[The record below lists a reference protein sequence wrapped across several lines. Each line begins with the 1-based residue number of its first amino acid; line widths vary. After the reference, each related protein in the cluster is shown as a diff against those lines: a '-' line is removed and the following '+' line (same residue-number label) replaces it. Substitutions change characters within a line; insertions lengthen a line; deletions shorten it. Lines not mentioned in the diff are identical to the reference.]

1 MQQARSLVFGLRP
14 PPCRTSSV
22 LSFAQPARPWIS
34 QPASAL
40 HSCSRHHGGGGGT
53 SSSRQAPTAADPV
66 SRNGA
71 IMSSTDSGSSSRR
84 RRKRAWWGIA
94 LEGPGASSAVPR
106 RGRPAAAAVPRR
118 LLGHHEQQ
126 PMFLLPLSRRSMSTE
141 VGRGGGV
148 GEESAHGESEVEG
161 EEGGDELLAALADEL
176 VWEGDDDEG
185 EEDDAEEEEEAVM
198 EGLDLESLGISMMDD
213 EDAEEVQ
220 EQLRRE
226 WGTVSVQ
233 NEQKEYEIDTA
244 ELQSKMRQA
253 MEVLGC
259 QAWDV
264 GAVLTTDKEVF
275 RLNRQY
281 RGMST
286 STDIL
291 SFPNHDMSGSP
302 GVLPKVRFPAEMDL
316 GDMYISLAYVDRQ
329 IKRDMEEQAAAV
341 AAAAA
346 GGQEEE
352 WWDSERGVSGAMSRV
367 FDVQERA
374 SMLLVHGLIHLL
386 GYDHETESDYKAM
399 VTVEE
404 EVLRTVFGPGTPP
417 Q

>member
-1 MQQARSLVFGLRP
+1 MQQARSLVFGLRS
-14 PPCRTSSV
+14 PPCRASSV
-22 LSFAQPARPWIS
+22 LSFTQPARPWIS
-34 QPASAL
+34 QPASPL
-40 HSCSRHHGGGGGT
+40 RSCSRHHSGGGGT
-53 SSSRQAPTAADPV
+53 SSSRRAPRAADPV

-71 IMSSTDSGSSSRR
+71 IMSSTDSCSNSSK
-84 RRKRAWWGIA
+84 RRKRAWWGMA
-94 LEGPGASSAVPR
+94 LEGPGAFSAVPK
-106 RGRPAAAAVPRR
+106 RGRPAAAAMPHR
-118 LLGHHEQQ
+118 LLGHHAEQ
-126 PMFLLPLSRRSMSTE
+126 PMFLLPPSRRSMSTE
-141 VGRGGGV
+141 AGGGGGV
-148 GEESAHGESEVEG
+148 VEESAHGESEVED
-161 EEGGDELLAALADEL
+161 EESGDGLLAALADEL

-185 EEDDAEEEEEAVM
+185 EEDDAEEEEEAGM
-198 EGLDLESLGISMMDD
+198 EGLDLESLGISIMDD

-302 GVLPKVRFPAEMDL
+302 RVLPKVRFPAEMDL
-316 GDMYISLAYVDRQ
+316 GDMFISLAYVDRQ
-329 IKRDMEEQAAAV
+329 IERDREEQAAAV
-341 AAAAA
+341 AAAA
-346 GGQEEE
+346 GGHEEE

-399 VTVEE
+399 VAVEE
-404 EVLRTVFGPGTPP
+404 EVLRTVFGPSTPP

>member
-1 MQQARSLVFGLRP
+1 
-14 PPCRTSSV
+14 
-22 LSFAQPARPWIS
+22 
-34 QPASAL
+34 
-40 HSCSRHHGGGGGT
+40 
-53 SSSRQAPTAADPV
+53 
-66 SRNGA
+66 
-71 IMSSTDSGSSSRR
+71 
-84 RRKRAWWGIA
+84 
-94 LEGPGASSAVPR
+94 
-106 RGRPAAAAVPRR
+106 
-118 LLGHHEQQ
+118 
-126 PMFLLPLSRRSMSTE
+126 
-141 VGRGGGV
+141 
-148 GEESAHGESEVEG
+148 
-161 EEGGDELLAALADEL
+161 LLAALADEL

-185 EEDDAEEEEEAVM
+185 EEDGAEEEEEEAGM
-198 EGLDLESLGISMMDD
+198 EGLDLESLGISIMDD

-226 WGTVSVQ
+226 WGSVSVQ

-244 ELQSKMRQA
+244 ELQSKMRQT

-316 GDMYISLAYVDRQ
+316 GDMFISLAY
-329 IKRDMEEQAAAV
+329 
-341 AAAAA
+341 
-346 GGQEEE
+346 
-352 WWDSERGVSGAMSRV
+352 
-367 FDVQERA
+367 ERA

-399 VTVEE
+399 VAVEE
-404 EVLRTVFGPGTPP
+404 EVLRAVFGPGTPP
-417 Q
+417 P

>member
-1 MQQARSLVFGLRP
+1 MFLLP
-14 PPCRTSSV
+14 
-22 LSFAQPARPWIS
+22 PARRS
-34 QPASAL
+34 TSTEA
-40 HSCSRHHGGGGGT
+40 GGGGG
-53 SSSRQAPTAADPV
+53 V
-66 SRNGA
+66 VE
-71 IMSSTDSGSSSRR
+71 
-84 RRKRAWWGIA
+84 
-94 LEGPGASSAVPR
+94 EG
-106 RGRPAAAAVPRR
+106 
-118 LLGHHEQQ
+118 
-126 PMFLLPLSRRSMSTE
+126 
-141 VGRGGGV
+141 
-148 GEESAHGESEVEG
+148 AHGESEVED
-161 EEGGDELLAALADEL
+161 EEGGDGLLAALADEL
-176 VWEGDDDEG
+176 VWEGDGDEG
-185 EEDDAEEEEEAVM
+185 EEDGEEEEEEEEEAGM
-198 EGLDLESLGISMMDD
+198 EGLDLESLGISIMDD

-226 WGTVSVQ
+226 WGTASVQ

-244 ELQSKMRQA
+244 ELQSKMRQT

-316 GDMYISLAYVDRQ
+316 GDMFISLAYVDRQ
-329 IKRDMEEQAAAV
+329 IKRDREEQAAAV

-346 GGQEEE
+346 GGGGQEEE

-399 VTVEE
+399 VAVEE
-404 EVLRTVFGPGTPP
+404 EVLRAVFGPGTPP